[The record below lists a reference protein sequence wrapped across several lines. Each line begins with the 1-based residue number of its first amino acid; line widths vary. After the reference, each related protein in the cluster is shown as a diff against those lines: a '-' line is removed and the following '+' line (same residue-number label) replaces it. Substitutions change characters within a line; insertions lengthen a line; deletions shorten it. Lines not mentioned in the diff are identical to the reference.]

1 MTGRPINTNQI
12 SSLLDTLLRK
22 HGLYKEDVTYKLNK
36 IMDNLRLNKEETKKW
51 LKNLLVFTSP
61 ILGIFFA
68 QLALGVELKKAFL
81 VALLAFY
88 GMVADYFKK
97 LKKK

>member
-1 MTGRPINTNQI
+1 MKNIRLYNLTPA
-12 SSLLDTLLRK
+12 SS
-22 HGLYKEDVTYKLNK
+22 YKLEINK
-36 IMDNLRLNKEETKKW
+36 NMVENLKLNKEETKKW